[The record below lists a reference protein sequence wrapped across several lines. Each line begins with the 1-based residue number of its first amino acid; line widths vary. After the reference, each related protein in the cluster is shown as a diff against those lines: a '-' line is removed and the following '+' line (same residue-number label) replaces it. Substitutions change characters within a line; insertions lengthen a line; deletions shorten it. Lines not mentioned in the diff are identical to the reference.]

1 MFEML
6 VYIMFE
12 INEINPHSLYF
23 VTYFL
28 FIFTHEALPHRG
40 FLHTIFCI
48 AYLRICREGL
58 PQKFTV
64 AICRESFSQEFVV
77 GIFSENLP
85 WLFAVGFLY
94 M

>member
-6 VYIMFE
+6 VLL
-12 INEINPHSLYF
+12 INEINPHSFYF

-28 FIFTHEALPHRG
+28 FIFTHEALSHRG
-40 FLHTIFCI
+40 LLHTIFCI

-58 PQKFTV
+58 PQEFTV

-77 GIFSENLP
+77 GIFSEDLP